1 MYVYIYIYIYTYIHT
16 LLLCFIIILYCT
28 IISDVTSIPFMDA
41 IIQQFVVLSFHEH
54 VGPACM
60 SYYEGEE
67 KEYC

>member
-1 MYVYIYIYIYTYIHT
+1 
-16 LLLCFIIILYCT
+16 
-28 IISDVTSIPFMDA
+28 MDA